1 MTSIRLLKKRLAL
14 LALGAL
20 VVGAASTA
28 PAVRAQDSG
37 ALLNVLVRK
46 GILSDQ
52 EAENVR
58 AELAAESHEAV
69 TATISGGK
77 STKAISITGRLQA
90 QYAGLSTD
98 PDSGN
103 SPPAANHFFLRRVYF
118 GVKTTLN
125 ANWSADLN
133 YDFAGKS
140 FDKAYI
146 RWAGNISDLPFQFD
160 IGYRKVNFGYEEY
173 TSSGSL
179 KAIERSGATRYFAED
194 ANGRR
199 LGAASYRIGLFADYN
214 PAAFSGKATGF
225 FAGLAI
231 TDPER
236 NADVTFVAD
245 TTSPATAGKSNTL
258 AYWVNAG
265 YSGKLGAVKY
275 LAGVV
280 GAWLP
285 DQGGLGNTN
294 IGLGD
299 DITQG
304 AAFLDVTFGRL
315 QVATEFLHAE
325 VGGTAPG
332 GAKANSYVKG
342 FWIQPSCMLTEK
354 LELVARYS
362 HTDTDGRGIRVSD
375 GIRSSNTLGSAATT
389 NYLNEYYL
397 GLNYYLLGNDLKLQF
412 GYVGG
417 ETAGGRAS
425 NGIAN
430 GAANQES
437 VSGFRSQLQV
447 NF

>member
-1 MTSIRLLKKRLAL
+1 MSSTRLLKKRLAL
-14 LALGAL
+14 LSLGALALGA
-20 VVGAASTA
+20 AFTA

-37 ALLNVLVRK
+37 ALLNALVRK
-46 GILSDQ
+46 GVLSDQ
-52 EAENVR
+52 EAEDIR
-58 AELAAESHEAV
+58 AELASESHEAV
-69 TATISGGK
+69 TTTISGGK
-77 STKAISITGRLQA
+77 STKAVSITGRLQA
-90 QYAGLSTD
+90 QYAGLGTD

-103 SPPAANHFFLRRVYF
+103 GPPSANHFFLRRVYF
-118 GVKTTLN
+118 GVKATLN

-160 IGYRKVNFGYEEY
+160 IGYRKVNFGHEEY

-194 ANGRR
+194 NNGRR

-214 PAAFSGKATGF
+214 PAAFSGKTTGF

-231 TDPER
+231 TNPER
-236 NADVTFVAD
+236 NADATFVAD
-245 TTSPATAGKSNTL
+245 TTSPATAGKSNTP
-258 AYWVNAG
+258 AYWANAG
-265 YSGKLGAVKY
+265 YSGKLGAVAC
-275 LAGVV
+275 LAGVA

-285 DQGGLGNTN
+285 DQGGLGNAN
-294 IGLGD
+294 IGRGD

-304 AAFLDVTFGRL
+304 AAFLNLTCGRL
-315 QVATEFLHAE
+315 QVATEFLYAE
-325 VGGTAPG
+325 VGGTAPD

-354 LELVARYS
+354 CELVGRYS
-362 HTDTDGRGIRVSD
+362 YTDTDGRGIRVSD

-397 GLNYYLLGNDLKLQF
+397 GINYYLLGNDLKLQL

-417 ETAGGRAS
+417 GTAGGRAA
-425 NGIAN
+425 G

-437 VSGFRSQLQV
+437 VSGLRSQLQV